1 MLKISAFYLIGNPK
15 RVTCGHP
22 YLRKLFPFMN
32 KLSDIC
38 SMCRAA
44 RRNFHGNHL
53 FREEIPPL
61 PPPHLC
67 LRHRVRLVALTIPK
81 MTRLNWINFDKFSL
95 NLKLSKIYI
104 SICYQA
110 FWAVKLLFESKLWFT
125 YSYSYSK
132 SDCFSFQ
139 NTEVKCMVPVQRY
152 VCVTNHIIPMLFY
165 LSMIFTKNI

>member
-1 MLKISAFYLIGNPK
+1 MQTQIWK
-15 RVTCGHP
+15 RKRLDIH
-22 YLRKLFPFMN
+22 KKFMN

-81 MTRLNWINFDKFSL
+81 MTRLNWVNFDKLSL

-104 SICYQA
+104 SIVYYQA
-110 FWAVKLLFESKLWFT
+110 FWVVKLLFESKLWYT
-125 YSYSYSK
+125 YSYFCGLKHSK
-132 SDCFSFQ
+132 SDCFLCQ
-139 NTEVKCMVPVQRY
+139 NTEVKFLVPMQRSY
-152 VCVTNHIIPMLFY
+152 NTNVV
-165 LSMIFTKNI
+165 LSISDFHQKYI

>member
-81 MTRLNWINFDKFSL
+81 MTRLNWINFVKFSL

-104 SICYQA
+104 SICCQA
-110 FWAVKLLFESKLWFT
+110 FWVVKLLFESKFLCPKTHKIRLVFVAK
-125 YSYSYSK
+125 YRGQFLD
-132 SDCFSFQ
+132 SDA
-139 NTEVKCMVPVQRY
+139 R
-152 VCVTNHIIPMLFY
+152 IY
-165 LSMIFTKNI
+165 LT